1 MLCTCLSLYV
11 HIIICAY
18 ICVYIVIKLGN
29 QCSNIHFISHFL
41 CLSVCMY
48 VCIYLSLSLPVF
60 ISFSLYL
67 SLSLSLSLSLITQP
81 FLFLFI
87 PLYRSSRGSSWI
99 LIMECSSTILRV
111 ACSGLTGWHNQ
122 HINLTSL
129 QNAAIQFCSQ
139 ALSPSVFLSL
149 SVSLGFNLFFSVC
162 PRLYSSFLVISCNIC
177 SYLVC
182 FRPFFLSPSL
192 SHLCVTTSTSRLVHL
207 YLNITSL
214 LYFQIFLSHIL
225 HL

>member
-1 MLCTCLSLYV
+1 MCLY
-11 HIIICAY
+11 
-18 ICVYIVIKLGN
+18 
-29 QCSNIHFISHFL
+29 SHQVFEY
-41 CLSVCMY
+41 SF
-48 VCIYLSLSLPVF
+48 YLSLSLSVCLYLS
-60 ISFSLYL
+60 ISLFACFYLSLSLSVIISHSLSLSLYPSL
-67 SLSLSLSLSLITQP
+67 SLSLTVSLSLSLSLSLLNP
-81 FLFLFI
+81 FSFCTF
-87 PLYRSSRGSSWI
+87 PYRSSRGSSWI

-111 ACSGLTGWHNQ
+111 ACSGLTGRHNQ

-129 QNAAIQFCSQ
+129 LNAAIQFCSQ

-182 FRPFFLSPSL
+182 FRPFSLSPSL

>member
-1 MLCTCLSLYV
+1 M
-11 HIIICAY
+11 
-18 ICVYIVIKLGN
+18 
-29 QCSNIHFISHFL
+29 
-41 CLSVCMY
+41 SVS
-48 VCIYLSLSLPVF
+48 IYLSLCLFLSL
-60 ISFSLYL
+60 SFSLCHYL
-67 SLSLSLSLSLITQP
+67 SLSISISLSLSVIISHCLSLSLTLSLSLLNP
-81 FLFLFI
+81 FSFCTF
-87 PLYRSSRGSSWI
+87 PYRSSRGSSWI

-111 ACSGLTGWHNQ
+111 ACSGLTGRHNQ

-129 QNAAIQFCSQ
+129 LNAAIQFYSQ

-182 FRPFFLSPSL
+182 FRPFYLSPSL